1 MATFTGQKMKSA
13 IKDFFSKC
21 DQIRSFLRIWSHLLK
36 KSLMENFIFCA
47 VFNLQKISI
56 VIGAGKTY
64 TMLGTDHE
72 PGIMVLTLND
82 LYKQMD
88 SSKNNLKFTVKMSYL
103 EVSLAIIF
111 YHSQIMENK
120 NNFNCCIPGTF
131 LCNILQ

>member
-1 MATFTGQKMKSA
+1 
-13 IKDFFSKC
+13 
-21 DQIRSFLRIWSHLLK
+21 
-36 KSLMENFIFCA
+36 
-47 VFNLQKISI
+47 
-56 VIGAGKTY
+56 
-64 TMLGTDHE
+64 MLGTDHE

-120 NNFNCCIPGTF
+120 KNFIVAAYLVPFNVAFTLRVLERSQRTSSKKCM
-131 LCNILQ
+131 